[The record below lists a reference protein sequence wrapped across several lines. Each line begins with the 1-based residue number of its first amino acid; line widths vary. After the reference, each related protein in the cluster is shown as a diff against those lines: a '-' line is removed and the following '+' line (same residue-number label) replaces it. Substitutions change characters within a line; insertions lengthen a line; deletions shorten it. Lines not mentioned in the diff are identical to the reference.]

1 MLVKINVQ
9 VTVKPKALSC
19 WILKNVPNEN
29 CSLLTEKKTKSRRQN
44 EPKNPPR
51 KEQGKGKQTERGER
65 KEEKKKSN
73 GCTLSFYVSSAKDL
87 FMGPGTTI
95 LDRVKWNS
103 KPPSPQ
109 IKDEAALKQPA
120 QQASKGVQATL
131 KPKRTIF
138 LSLIQG
144 GEWGTNFP
152 STILSKIV
160 ACSRRSDRRPPSICP
175 EGGGTSVYR
184 LFRHWGAEVKRTG
197 TG

>member
-109 IKDEAALKQPA
+109 IKDEAALGA
-120 QQASKGVQATL
+120 CVAGVERGTGY
-131 KPKRTIF
+131 PKAKTHHFPI
-138 LSLIQG
+138 LDSG

-160 ACSRRSDRRPPSICP
+160 ACSRRSDRRPPSIFP

-184 LFRHWGAEVKRTG
+184 LFRNWGAEVKRTG

>member
-19 WILKNVPNEN
+19 WILKNVPHEN

-73 GCTLSFYVSSAKDL
+73 GCTLSFYISSAKDL

-109 IKDEAALKQPA
+109 IKDEAALK
-120 QQASKGVQATL
+120 
-131 KPKRTIF
+131 PKRTIF

-144 GEWGTNFP
+144 ESGVQIFHLLFCPRLQPVPGVQTDVPPPFFLRDGGLLYTGYSDTGEP
-152 STILSKIV
+152 K
-160 ACSRRSDRRPPSICP
+160 
-175 EGGGTSVYR
+175 
-184 LFRHWGAEVKRTG
+184 
-197 TG
+197 